1 MHFTFA
7 LLPLLVLPLV
17 ATALPGYADT
27 ATATTPAPAAQ
38 TAAQTAEQLPA
49 ISVVSPSVRHMM
61 DRVLASGL
69 VSPVETVYVAPLIE
83 GQQIEALR
91 ADVGD
96 SVTQGQVLASLSQA
110 SLALQKAQLGAS
122 EASAKASIAQ
132 SEASLIA
139 SKSSFADAQ
148 RTADRTAKLMAAGTA
163 STVANDNAQSAVVS
177 ANAQVAVATQTLAA
191 TNAQLTLVRAQMSN
205 IDLQLARTSVVSPVA
220 GIITARNAQLGAIAS
235 AAGAPMFTLIR
246 DGALELR
253 ADVAE
258 ADLNRVAKGQKAA
271 LTLGATGQNVIG
283 TVRLVEPTINTTT
296 RFGSARIQFDDP
308 GSVRSGMF
316 VSASILVAERDTLA
330 LPVTAVGSD
339 NGEATV
345 MLVKDGIVQRTVV
358 KTGIAEGAWVEI
370 ISGLTA
376 GDQVVARAGAFVS
389 DGDKINPVPAGMN

>member
-7 LLPLLVLPLV
+7 LLPLLALPLIT
-17 ATALPGYADT
+17 TALPGYAET
-27 ATATTPAPAAQ
+27 AAATTTAAP
-38 TAAQTAEQLPA
+38 AAQTAEQLPA
-49 ISVVSPSVRHMM
+49 ISVVSPSTQHLS

-83 GQQIEALR
+83 GQQIETLL

-110 SLALQKAQLGAS
+110 SLTLQKAQTQAS

-132 SEASLIA
+132 SEASLIEA
-139 SKSSFADAQ
+139 KSSAADAQ

-163 STVANDNAQSAVVS
+163 STVANDNAVSAVVS
-177 ANAQVAVATQTLAA
+177 ANARVAVATQTLEA
-191 TNAQLTLVRAQMSN
+191 TKAQLTLVQAQMSN

-220 GIITARNAQLGAIAS
+220 GIITARNAQVGAIAS

-258 ADLNRVAKGQKAA
+258 GDLNRLAKGQKAT
-271 LTLGATGQNVIG
+271 LTLGATGQTVVG

-296 RFGSARIQFDDP
+296 RFGSARIRFDDP

-316 VSASILVAERDTLA
+316 VSAIILVAERDTLA

-345 MLVKDGIVQRTVV
+345 MLVKDGIVHRTVV
-358 KTGIAEGAWVEI
+358 KTGIADNGWVEI
-370 ISGLTA
+370 VSGVA
-376 GDQVVARAGAFVS
+376 SGDQVVARAGAFVS
-389 DGDKINPVPAGMN
+389 DGDKINPVPAQTN